1 MYEVLLVDDEEIFLE
16 YMQQAID
23 WPAYDCRICASHTN
37 GLKALEYII
46 TNRPDI
52 VFLDINIPNMDGI
65 EVCEKI
71 RAAGLDTSIVITTA
85 HDEFSFAYKAIKMD
99 IVDYM
104 LKPFTTQELEDVL
117 QKVLKRLPSKD
128 FSFHSSETAK
138 PKKMKEQWLLQQIEY
153 YIAAHYTET
162 DLTIGKK
169 AEALRFENSYLRR
182 IYKRA
187 TGITITQ
194 KIEMLR
200 IQQAKELLESGSYSN
215 REIAERVG
223 YSDQYYFSKRFK
235 QLCQDTPTDYR
246 KKN

>member
-23 WPAYDCRICASHTN
+23 WPAYSCHICASCTN
-37 GLKALEYII
+37 GLKALEYIL
-46 TNRPDI
+46 TCQPDI

-71 RAAGLDTSIVITTA
+71 RAAGLNTSIVITTA

-104 LKPFTTQELEDVL
+104 LKPFTTQELKDVL

-128 FSFHSSETAK
+128 SPFHPSETAN
-138 PKKMKEQWLLQQIEY
+138 PKNMKEQWLLQQIEY
-153 YIAAHYTET
+153 YIAAHYIES
-162 DLTIGKK
+162 DLTIGKI

-182 IYKRA
+182 IYKKA

-194 KIEMLR
+194 KNR
-200 IQQAKELLESGSYSN
+200 NASYSTGK
-215 REIAERVG
+215 EIIGIRLL
-223 YSDQYYFSKRFK
+223 Q
-235 QLCQDTPTDYR
+235 
-246 KKN
+246 